1 MPKNEIIIGIIGY
14 TQGMTQLKI
23 APPTASKKIPK
34 SELALPIGPPS
45 FGDEVA
51 TAKDDLSARGEPG
64 SISTTTVSVF
74 VIGG

>member
-1 MPKNEIIIGIIGY
+1 
-14 TQGMTQLKI
+14 MTQLKI
-23 APPTASKKIPK
+23 APPTASKKIPNN
-34 SELALPIGPPS
+34 ELALLFDPPS

-51 TAKDDLSARGEPG
+51 TAKVDLSARGEPD